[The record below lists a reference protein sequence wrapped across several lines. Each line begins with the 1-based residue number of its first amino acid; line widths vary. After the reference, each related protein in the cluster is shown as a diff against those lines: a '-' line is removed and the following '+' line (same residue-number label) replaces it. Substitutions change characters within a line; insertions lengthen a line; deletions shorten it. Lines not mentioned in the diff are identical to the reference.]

1 MGVRE
6 REVDVVIGSI
16 SPDLASALH
25 ELRTPLHEQ
34 MDTKRVSQGRLS
46 RQVLCD
52 RSRISRALSGREVPS
67 RELVERIAGQLG
79 ADVNETR
86 RRWQE
91 VDRIR
96 RQARDERA
104 DGVPPEDLGNY
115 TDLLRA
121 LGDLIKRSGLSQ
133 RELVLRD
140 RSRTLRRST
149 VGAVL
154 RGQRSAS
161 RDVVNAIVRACGV
174 DDPVCQAAW
183 DDAWQRLGRPHRQEQ
198 HDRQVSGYRQRRY
211 MQASSWQEMWR
222 WR

>member
-1 MGVRE
+1 
-6 REVDVVIGSI
+6 VVSGSA

-34 MDTKRVSQGRLS
+34 MAAKRVSQSQLA

-79 ADVNETR
+79 VGVGETR

-96 RQARDERA
+96 RRARGE
-104 DGVPPEDLGNY
+104 GGPPEDLCSY
-115 TDLLRA
+115 A
-121 LGDLIKRSGLSQ
+121 DLIGALSHLIQ
-133 RELVLRD
+133 GRDLSHRELIRRD
-140 RSRTLRRST
+140 RSHTLRRST

-161 RDVVNAIVRACGV
+161 RDVVSAIVRACGV

-183 DDAWQRLGRPHRQEQ
+183 DDAWQRLGRSHRQEQ

-211 MQASSWQEMWR
+211 MQASSWEIWR